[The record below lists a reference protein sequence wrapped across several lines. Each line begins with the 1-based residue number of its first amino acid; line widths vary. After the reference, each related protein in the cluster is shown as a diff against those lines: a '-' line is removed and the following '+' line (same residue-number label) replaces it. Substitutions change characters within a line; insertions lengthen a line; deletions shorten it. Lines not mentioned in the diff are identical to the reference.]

1 MSRYLS
7 SGVVFLSLLAV
18 GSLASR
24 LESTAG
30 GAACLI
36 LSILVINAAFYLRG
50 RVGVWSLI
58 AVLGGL
64 LFSTT
69 LLKALSLLI
78 SPVVGDYTDVL
89 LILFVIVMLALYNYG
104 EVLRALLSP
113 LTPIGVLVSTILG
126 IYLGLDDPLRYILAY
141 LIDLTSS
148 STIIY
153 TKVGNYSSLIDSL
166 LVFLTLYLNPVM
178 GVGPL
183 ALIIFLAFHVA
194 RNILAG
200 LNRYSLARMVGFLDV
215 VLRPL
220 VVAAW

>member
-7 SGVVFLSLLAV
+7 RGLVLLSLLAV

-30 GAACLI
+30 GVACLT

-50 RVGVWSLI
+50 RVGSWSLI

-64 LFSTT
+64 LFITT
-69 LLKALSLLI
+69 LLKVLSIII
-78 SPVVGDYTDVL
+78 SPQVGDYTDVL
-89 LILFVIVMLALYNYG
+89 LIIFVITMLALYNYS

-153 TKVGNYSSLIDSL
+153 TTGGNYSSLIDSL
-166 LVFLTLYLNPVM
+166 LAFLTLYLNPVM
-178 GVGPL
+178 GVGPY
-183 ALIIFLAFHVA
+183 ALIIFQAFHVT
-194 RNILAG
+194 RNILAE
-200 LNRYSLARMVGFLDV
+200 LNKYSLARVVGFLDV

>member
-7 SGVVFLSLLAV
+7 RGLVLLSLLAV

-30 GAACLI
+30 GVACLT
-36 LSILVINAAFYLRG
+36 LSILVINAAFYLRE
-50 RVGVWSLI
+50 RVGPWSLI

-64 LFSTT
+64 LFGTT
-69 LLKALSLLI
+69 LLKVLFLLI
-78 SPVVGDYTDVL
+78 SPPVENYTDVL
-89 LILFVIVMLALYNYG
+89 LILFVIVMLALYNYS

-153 TKVGNYSSLIDSL
+153 TKGGNYSSLIDSL

-178 GVGPL
+178 GVGPY
-183 ALIIFLAFHVA
+183 ALIILLAFHVA
-194 RNILAG
+194 RNILAE
-200 LNRYSLARMVGFLDV
+200 LKRYFLARVVSLLDV

>member
-7 SGVVFLSLLAV
+7 RGLVLLSLLVV

-24 LESTAG
+24 IESTAG
-30 GAACLI
+30 AVACLT
-36 LSILVINAAFYLRG
+36 LSILVINVAFYLRG
-50 RVGVWSLI
+50 RVGSWSLI

-69 LLKALSLLI
+69 LLKVLSIII
-78 SPVVGDYTDVL
+78 SPQVGDYTDVL
-89 LILFVIVMLALYNYG
+89 LILFVIVMLALYNYS

-126 IYLGLDDPLRYILAY
+126 IYLGLDDPLRYVLAY

-153 TKVGNYSSLIDSL
+153 TTGGNYSSLVDAL
-166 LVFLTLYLNPVM
+166 LVFLTLYINPVM
-178 GVGPL
+178 GVGL
-183 ALIIFLAFHVA
+183 YALIILLAFHVA
-194 RNILAG
+194 RNILAE

-215 VLRPL
+215 ILRPL
-220 VVAAW
+220 VVAAC